1 MKTALKLVPPPSAAF
16 RLRDPEM
23 QGIEIRGDRIR
34 IAFWWQGQRCRETL
48 KLDPAQF
55 DLDAV
60 NRVEVFGTDIDDPG
74 EDYCEFRVID
84 CKEKVMAVRREMGY

>member
-1 MKTALKLVPPPSAAF
+1 MHLYETKKGEAAVKF
-16 RLRDPEM
+16 CE
-23 QGIEIRGDRIR
+23 
-34 IAFWWQGQRCRETL
+34 ETL

>member
-1 MKTALKLVPPPSAAF
+1 MPPPCVFTKA
-16 RLRDPEM
+16 
-23 QGIEIRGDRIR
+23 RGDPVASRH
-34 IAFWWQGQRCRETL
+34 ASL
-48 KLDPAQF
+48 F